1 MEFRDNHK
9 LLPSTFANGCICNHL
24 NEIRSIN
31 FNYLKYNFNC
41 NGTTLNVKPVNIKIK
56 NR

>member
-1 MEFRDNHK
+1 MEFKDNHK
-9 LLPSTFANGCICNHL
+9 LRPSTFANGCICNHL

-31 FNYLKYNFNC
+31 FNYLKYNFNW